1 MAEPKKEQ
9 QEPNWTELLE
19 KEYLKRGY
27 ERLVEAE
34 RKSGYSDKEIYE
46 FLEAYS

>member
-19 KEYLKRGY
+19 KEYLNAGY
-27 ERLVEAE
+27 GQLVETQ
-34 RKSGYSDKEIYE
+34 RKDGHSDKEIYQ
-46 FLEAYS
+46 FLEAFS